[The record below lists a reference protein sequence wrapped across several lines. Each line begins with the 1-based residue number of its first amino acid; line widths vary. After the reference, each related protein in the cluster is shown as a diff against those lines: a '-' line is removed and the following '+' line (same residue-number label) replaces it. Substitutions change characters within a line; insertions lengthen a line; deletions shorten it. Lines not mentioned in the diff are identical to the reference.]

1 MMLTFHVSASGSTV
15 ARSVGHRF
23 VGIWCFCVAGMET
36 PVPHASWRTDS
47 HARAPN
53 WNRSSA
59 SKWSRSQ
66 RVPGRELPIRFRFM
80 IISQAVHTGLKP
92 EVPRLVP
99 KCAMSGRKSVT
110 PQFASILAD
119 LEIEA
124 VDIHVR
130 RGPGKICATRTTER
144 LLIDHDTGHL
154 GRRWI
159 GVSRDLRCDR
169 PSKSSPACESEQAGR
184 SAPASHRHDAVPE
197 IAQRVAA

>member
-1 MMLTFHVSASGSTV
+1 
-15 ARSVGHRF
+15 
-23 VGIWCFCVAGMET
+23 
-36 PVPHASWRTDS
+36 
-47 HARAPN
+47 
-53 WNRSSA
+53 
-59 SKWSRSQ
+59 
-66 RVPGRELPIRFRFM
+66 M

-144 LLIDHDTGHL
+144 LLIDHGTGHL
-154 GRRWI
+154 I
-159 GVSRDLRCDR
+159 LMLRTIM
-169 PSKSSPACESEQAGR
+169 ESENNR
-184 SAPASHRHDAVPE
+184 MELVAPTSQYQTSSSYIQVRPTLDW
-197 IAQRVAA
+197 RF